1 MDTASGASTLS
12 AAFISHSFTDVA
24 GTGKKKKKQGAYV
37 PLELQDVWKRDCAK
51 KAEYKRAREEK
62 RRLAMLDLFP
72 PSNSRA
78 KGKGKAVAWAEDDH
92 DRSDDYGHEGEEK
105 KPLPIIDLVFLT
117 AQIRTFIHDIGRQ
130 AMVLPS
136 METASRALV
145 HKIAVAFNLKSKSS
159 EKGDDRHITPI
170 RTSKTGIGI

>member
-1 MDTASGASTLS
+1 MEARLRKESGVQEGQKRETSISYAARSLHLIHAQKAKARRWLGPRTTTTA
-12 AAFISHSFTDVA
+12 
-24 GTGKKKKKQGAYV
+24 
-37 PLELQDVWKRDCAK
+37 R
-51 KAEYKRAREEK
+51 
-62 RRLAMLDLFP
+62 
-72 PSNSRA
+72 
-78 KGKGKAVAWAEDDH
+78 
-92 DRSDDYGHEGEEK
+92 HEGEEK